1 MCTSRNS
8 YKLDEDQ
15 AIQLGICSKL
25 FKLQLAFDN
34 MAISKPLHVDGKKV
48 IETVLLLYEIKKHIE
63 NAKNCKNSSARV
75 YDTRRG

>member
-48 IETVLLLYEIKKHIE
+48 IETVLLLYEIKQ
-63 NAKNCKNSSARV
+63 ARPGNDASGLCLSV
-75 YDTRRG
+75 Y